1 VRSIHR
7 FWLKA
12 YYWWLLAK
20 YIPLVEKHKYLSIP
34 LYVAARLTYNFVL
47 GLLLVVGTVTAPVR
61 ALVRII
67 LKKPARGVL

>member
-1 VRSIHR
+1 MRGIHR

-20 YIPLVEKHKYLSIP
+20 YIPFAERHRYTGIL

-47 GLLLVVGTVTAPVR
+47 GLLLVVGIVTAPVR
-61 ALVRII
+61 ALVRVS
-67 LKKPARGVL
+67 LKKLACGVL